1 MSSSEQ
7 MKWSALVDELTSN
20 AAKLEREEQ
29 TVQEYSAN
37 YQRLIKE
44 LADEIRT
51 NPYAGTGS
59 PMRAVAYRKHFLWR
73 VKLVGANGETV
84 MVSEAYY
91 SRSNAVRAARRLRE
105 LL

>member
-1 MSSSEQ
+1 

-51 NPYAGTGS
+51 NPYAGSGS
-59 PMRAVAYRKHFLWR
+59 PMRVAYRKHFLWR
-73 VKLVGANGETV
+73 VKLVAANGETV